1 MKNSETQKAR
11 LNYNGEP
18 LKDNE
23 VLVLMPFFEEDRVNI
38 TNPNSIVT
46 VQTSGGPVVAVLK
59 AVPKEFASIA
69 RSQFNRYARDEKP
82 VFYGRCLI
90 PQPDGSKKPCPKKS
104 GNNHPDCA
112 HCPHRG
118 EYEREMPRF
127 VSFDELEDEYGYCP
141 VSSPSPEE
149 IYIKEEAEKESTVRA
164 KSVLDK
170 LLKASP
176 KHCLALTL
184 MVQNVQGK
192 AFYEAM
198 RLEHDAATRTM
209 NQIREYV
216 KENGLNRFDG
226 FKASRSSKDSYYR
239 EEVQKQLDAVLNILM
254 GMTK

>member
-1 MKNSETQKAR
+1 MKNTETSKTR
-11 LNYNGEP
+11 RNYNNEP

-23 VLVLMPFFEEDRVNI
+23 VLVLVPFFEEDRINI
-38 TNPNSIVT
+38 TNPDSIVT
-46 VQTSGGPVVAVLK
+46 VQTAGGPVVAVLK

-69 RSQFNRYARDEKP
+69 RSQFNSYARDEKP

-90 PQPDGSKKPCPKKS
+90 PQPDGSKKPCPKKN

-112 HCPHRG
+112 HCPHRN

-127 VSFDELEDEYGYCP
+127 VSIDELEDEYGYCP

-149 IYIKEEAEKESTVRA
+149 IYMKEESERESETRV
-164 KSVLDK
+164 KSVMDK
-170 LLKASP
+170 LLEASP

-184 MVQNVQGK
+184 MVQNVQGE

-198 RLEHDAATRTM
+198 QLGHDAATRTM